1 MATKSPTQRSLEEM
15 RKRGW
20 VVAVV
25 ERSSNFGGMFR
36 RHDLFG
42 IADLM
47 YLADGEAGLVQVTS
61 GSNVSARIKKI
72 ADSEH
77 IADIRKAG
85 LRVFVHG
92 WTKRDNGRYELREI
106 DLS

>member
-15 RKRGW
+15 RRRGW
-20 VVAVV
+20 VVSVV

-77 IADIRKAG
+77 IGDIRKAG

-92 WTKRDNGRYELREI
+92 WSKRANGRYELREI